1 MQTPAQTGAPRSILR
16 AEPGAS
22 ARPQQVGHTHT
33 ALKLEFLGRLSP
45 RGPAAGRRAGGG
57 GRRRQPREPPGPLPE
72 FVLFLTYEAPREP
85 RVLPD
90 SGAAPSTAGTWETW
104 GAENSGTLPKGAQ
117 LVNAGGGSAQRDELE
132 SGS

>member
-1 MQTPAQTGAPRSILR
+1 MECGLALGQARPRGILR

-33 ALKLEFLGRLSP
+33 ALKLEFFSRLSP

-57 GRRRQPREPPGPLPE
+57 GHRRQPREPAGPLPE
-72 FVLFLTYEAPREP
+72 FVLFLTCETPREP

-90 SGAAPSTAGTWETW
+90 SGAALSSLHLGDL
-104 GAENSGTLPKGAQ
+104 G
-117 LVNAGGGSAQRDELE
+117 RRELE
-132 SGS
+132 SLA